1 MRNIRPTSVVV
12 EMCDDRYQ
20 RWLGDVVSHP
30 NYDATVSQIHKLLD
44 KEPALL
50 RKFDEID
57 LEDSNMEY
65 LIGLD
70 YCSFRL
76 PCKMILGDR
85 SYFTTKKR
93 YEGKVKMLDV
103 YKKSLELK

>member
-1 MRNIRPTSVVV
+1 
-12 EMCDDRYQ
+12 MCDDRYQ
-20 RWLGDVVSHP
+20 RWLGEIVAHP

-103 YKKSLELK
+103 YKKSLDLKQSNNSTK